1 MIFHAART
9 ATEGHRQALFGYL
22 LDTEDDTAA
31 AADSATLGARIGG
44 ACAHDVHY
52 DLTAAWQTDYAAGEN
67 HDATMLNTYLATDI
81 EGVRVGAGY
90 SGHSGQDGDDRPF
103 GTLAGIGHKFNGWP
117 DQFLGNNGSGA
128 VSGLQDAYVDVSCTI
143 KGTKL
148 LARYH
153 TFNTAENVTG
163 QFSGGYDRELNLQTK
178 R

>member
-1 MIFHAART
+1 M
-9 ATEGHRQALFGYL
+9 L
-22 LDTEDDTAA
+22 
-31 AADSATLGARIGG
+31 IGK
-44 ACAHDVHY
+44 CK
-52 DLTAAWQTDYAAGEN
+52 W
-67 HDATMLNTYLATDI
+67 
-81 EGVRVGAGY
+81 
-90 SGHSGQDGDDRPF
+90 
-103 GTLAGIGHKFNGWP
+103 
-117 DQFLGNNGSGA
+117 A